1 MALPRPKMTPQEY
14 LRFERASEIKHEF
27 YNGDIFAMSG
37 ASEEHNVIT
46 ANIVAAL
53 HGQLRQRLCKLYPS
67 DMRVF
72 IPATG
77 LYTYPDVTA
86 VCGTPQFEDK
96 EFDTLLNPTV
106 IIEVLSPSTEKYDRG
121 KKFEHYRSIPS
132 LREYVLIAQDEA
144 RIQCFSLQNDFWVF
158 DEAVALDAILTLTSI
173 ECTLALSDVYE
184 KVTFEDSA
192 GGTG

>member
-1 MALPRPKMTPQEY
+1 MTPQEY

-27 YNGDIFAMSG
+27 YNGEVFAMTG
-37 ASEEHNVIT
+37 ASRNHNLISHAVGRHLG
-46 ANIVAAL
+46 N
-53 HGQLRQRLCKLYPS
+53 QLAGRACDVYQS

-77 LYTYPDVTA
+77 LYTYPDVTV
-86 VCGTPQFEDK
+86 VCGTAQFEDK

-144 RIQCFSLQNDFWVF
+144 RIQRFSLQNDFWVF
-158 DEAVALDAILTLTSI
+158 DEAAALDATLTLTSI